1 MSWTRNSP
9 DGTRSVKQNF
19 TPMNA
24 NTGYTEDTMNI
35 DHYWNEGANLD
46 GHHQFAQMP
55 ATNIADKSLATNP
68 SLAPGCDLV
77 FFDRFKAAGEYQP
90 GTNQDAQ
97 PFCLNNTAIMQI
109 LGIRAMAVFTVA
121 DNGNVPQTIV
131 YQHNVDTVTRTSTGR
146 FLVTY
151 SVPFP
156 ADCKNYLVLGGGFS
170 SKPIDTPVYFGVTG
184 NALSSK
190 NENSCLINLWS
201 MISTNPFNPNSFIN
215 QGWLI
220 CFGG

>member
-1 MSWTRNSP
+1 MTWTLNSP

-24 NTGYTEDTMNI
+24 NTAYIQNTMKI
-35 DHYWNEGANLD
+35 DHFWNEGTNLD

-55 ATNIADKSLATNP
+55 ATNIADKSLPTNP
-68 SLAPGCDLV
+68 ALAAGCDMV
-77 FFDRFKAAGEYQP
+77 FFDRFKAAGEYQS

-109 LGIRAMAVFTVA
+109 LGIRAMAVFTISN
-121 DNGNVPQTIV
+121 NGNVPQTLV
-131 YQHNVDTVTRTSTGR
+131 YQHNVDNVTRQSAGR
-146 FLVTY
+146 FVVTY

-156 ADCKNYLVLGGGFS
+156 ANCKNYLVLGGGFS

-184 NALSSK
+184 NAIGSK
-190 NENSCLINLWS
+190 NENSCIINLWS
-201 MISTNPFNPNSFIN
+201 MVLSAPLTPNDFMT
-215 QGWLI
+215 QGWVI